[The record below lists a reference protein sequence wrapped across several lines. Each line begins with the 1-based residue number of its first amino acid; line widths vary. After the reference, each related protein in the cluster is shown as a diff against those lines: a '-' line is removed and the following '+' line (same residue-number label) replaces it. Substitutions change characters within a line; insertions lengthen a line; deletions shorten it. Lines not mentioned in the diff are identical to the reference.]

1 MLQLSCVTIDH
12 LTQHTHTLH
21 RDPQDQQTVPKF
33 QSWTRT
39 MMRTTHD
46 QLCDSLHRTRHAPG
60 GLRFLTLD
68 CVAVS
73 FCEAG
78 SATKSSHQQK
88 SPQFSYKSL
97 QMVSE
102 KHGLIPINAI
112 NNSLLNH
119 LLFVKLNPIHQ
130 GVLSTSLDP
139 LTRRLRLRFQPQRRR
154 HRWRSTHLARKIAG
168 VAPANRRRDE
178 KRWDYGN
185 LSIKHEYFS
194 QSWIGVFGE
203 ATGEVPY
210 ESLLW
215 LRMAKEMSWLVVYLP
230 L

>member
-1 MLQLSCVTIDH
+1 MLQLSCITIDH

-46 QLCDSLHRTRHAPG
+46 QLCDSLHRTRHAPS

-88 SPQFSYKSL
+88 SPQISYKSL

-130 GVLSTSLDP
+130 GVLSTSP
-139 LTRRLRLRFQPQRRR
+139 
-154 HRWRSTHLARKIAG
+154 
-168 VAPANRRRDE
+168 
-178 KRWDYGN
+178 
-185 LSIKHEYFS
+185 
-194 QSWIGVFGE
+194 
-203 ATGEVPY
+203 
-210 ESLLW
+210 
-215 LRMAKEMSWLVVYLP
+215 
-230 L
+230 